1 MHSNTSANIQ
11 NELVLV
17 SSAMGTN
24 HGANGGGGI
33 SALNNNYLAQHHL
46 HASNGK
52 NNDNF

>member
-33 SALNNNYLAQHHL
+33 SALNNNYLAHHL
-46 HASNGK
+46 YASNG
-52 NNDNF
+52 NTTDNF